1 MPTYISLLRWTQKG
15 IENVKESP
23 ARLDRAKDAY
33 KAAGAEIKEF
43 YLVNGRYDT
52 VIIAE
57 APNDE
62 VIAKL
67 ALAIGSTGNIRSET
81 ILAFKEEEYR
91 KIIASLP

>member
-1 MPTYISLLRWTQKG
+1 MPTYIALMSWTQKG

-23 ARLDRAKDAY
+23 ARLDRAKDAF
-33 KAAGAEIKEF
+33 KAAGAEIKAF
-43 YLVNGRYDT
+43 YLVNGRYDA
-52 VIIAE
+52 VVIAE

-67 ALAIGSTGNIRSET
+67 VLATGSQGSIRTET
-81 ILAFKEEEYR
+81 VRAYTEAEYR